1 MSRLR
6 QAIALL
12 RQVRVTTWVLTA
24 VFLVALM
31 TYLDVKPPTPG
42 TKPAVHDST
51 SQTTAPAKPHHTA
64 TPRPTTRATRTP
76 SPTPTPTAKAT
87 PTSPASPTP
96 TSSVA
101 PTGTP
106 HPTGT
111 PTPTPS

>member
-31 TYLDVKPPTPG
+31 TYLDVKPPSPG

-76 SPTPTPTAKAT
+76 SPTAKAT